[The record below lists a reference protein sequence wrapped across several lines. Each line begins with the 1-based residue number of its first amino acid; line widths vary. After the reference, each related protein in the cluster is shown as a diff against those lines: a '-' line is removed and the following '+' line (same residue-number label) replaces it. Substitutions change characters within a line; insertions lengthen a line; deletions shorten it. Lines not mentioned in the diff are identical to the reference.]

1 MNSVMSGH
9 WGEIEE
15 QFIGSFCM
23 SYRKD
28 NSYFLKQNKKIFWAQ
43 PRFKKEQIKEWL
55 ESKYSL
61 EFLRFIS
68 SVHMWPWQK

>member
-28 NSYFLKQNKKIFWAQ
+28 NSYFLKQNKKKSFELNLDL
-43 PRFKKEQIKEWL
+43 KKNR
-55 ESKYSL
+55 SKND
-61 EFLRFIS
+61 
-68 SVHMWPWQK
+68 